1 MLQAVRSKGQL
12 LRPDED
18 TLTAR
23 ALVVDDERR
32 AKSLQVLDGQFE
44 ILELELAAVEV
55 DCSMR
60 FQSEQPERNGHFD
73 DPLIVWIEGED
84 EEETEEAGG
93 EPAAETDNVGDP
105 SVEINVEELIHEL
118 EVDGVTRPGREQAA
132 KRRLEE
138 LMEQKRSKRD
148 LEDFDDY
155 DV

>member
-1 MLQAVRSKGQL
+1 MKVKESEKKK
-12 LRPDED
+12 E
-18 TLTAR
+18 
-23 ALVVDDERR
+23 E
-32 AKSLQVLDGQFE
+32 E
-44 ILELELAAVEV
+44 IEEEEEEEA
-55 DCSMR
+55 
-60 FQSEQPERNGHFD
+60 
-73 DPLIVWIEGED
+73 ED
-84 EEETEEAGG
+84 EPAVA

-138 LMEQKRSKRD
+138 LMEQKRARRD